1 MKHHLLN
8 SAAGRHDRPW
18 KTAKDGGLRMEG
30 NASANEALRLLMAE
44 MILDKAIREYREKAL
59 YLEIDK
65 ALAAG
70 DEAAF
75 LMLTNEL
82 RSLQGIA

>member
-1 MKHHLLN
+1 
-8 SAAGRHDRPW
+8 
-18 KTAKDGGLRMEG
+18 MEG